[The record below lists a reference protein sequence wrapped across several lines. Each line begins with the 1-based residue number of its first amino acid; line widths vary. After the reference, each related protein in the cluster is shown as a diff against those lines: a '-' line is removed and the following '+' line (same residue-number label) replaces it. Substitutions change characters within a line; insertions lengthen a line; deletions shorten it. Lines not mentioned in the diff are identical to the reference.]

1 MDGLRTC
8 FDHELELLGM
18 RPILKVKRG
27 EEIKRFTGRKF
38 IRRVDVNLQHY
49 SLSDS
54 ERTESDEVFA
64 LMGFC
69 AACDSNSLL
78 KFRDIFK
85 GQAEQ
90 EEGVTLEYGNNRL
103 SQSAGKQLAT

>member
-1 MDGLRTC
+1 VVGLRTC
-8 FDHELELLGM
+8 FDHELELLGV
-18 RPILKVKRG
+18 RPVLKVERG
-27 EEIKRFTGRKF
+27 EEIKRVTGRKF

-54 ERTESDEVFA
+54 ERTESVEVFA
-64 LMGFC
+64 LMGCC
-69 AACDSNSLL
+69 AACDGNSLP

-90 EEGVTLEYGNNRL
+90 E
-103 SQSAGKQLAT
+103 KQFDP